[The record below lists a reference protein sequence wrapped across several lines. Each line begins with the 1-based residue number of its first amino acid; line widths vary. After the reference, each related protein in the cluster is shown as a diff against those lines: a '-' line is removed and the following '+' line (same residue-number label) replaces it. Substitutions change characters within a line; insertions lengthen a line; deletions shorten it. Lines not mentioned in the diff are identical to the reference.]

1 MEEERKKSQPTP
13 MEWFIKKMKLQSQE
27 RSTSVRFK
35 VDKAVND
42 IPAMLFYAYQQEV
55 ESRGRR
61 FVDDDATREHVMKA
75 AKWMV
80 SADTRFGLLLYGT
93 TGNGKTTLA
102 KAMQTVINILYDSPY
117 RDNTIGVTAVS
128 ALKLADM
135 AKDDNQQFRRI
146 RNADLLHIDDVGCEP
161 ASIRVWGNEL
171 SPLVDILYHR
181 YDEQLY
187 TVITS
192 NLSLEDIFERYG
204 YRIGDRFY
212 EMFDTIAFEGKSYRR
227 G

>member
-1 MEEERKKSQPTP
+1 M
-13 MEWFIKKMKLQSQE
+13 MEWFIKRMSNQSQAG
-27 RSTSVRFK
+27 STPVRFK
-35 VDKAVND
+35 VTKAVND

-61 FVDDDATREHVMKA
+61 FIDDTATREHIAKA

-102 KAMQTVINILYDSPY
+102 KAMQNVINILYDSPY
-117 RDNTIGVTAVS
+117 KDEEVGVTAVS
-128 ALKLADM
+128 ALKLADL
-135 AKDDNQQFRRI
+135 AKDNNQQFRRI

-192 NLSLEDIFERYG
+192 NLSLDDIFERYG

-212 EMFDTIAFEGKSYRR
+212 EMFDTIAFEGKSYRKS
-227 G
+227 

>member
-1 MEEERKKSQPTP
+1 MR
-13 MEWFIKKMKLQSQE
+13 ILQQE
-27 RSTSVRFK
+27 RNTLVRFK
-35 VDKAVND
+35 VNKVVGD
-42 IPAMLFYAYQQEV
+42 IPDMLFYAYQQEV
-55 ESRGRR
+55 ESRGRV
-61 FVDDDATREHVMKA
+61 FVDDAATREHVRKA

-102 KAMQTVINILYDSPY
+102 KAMQTVINLLYESPY
-117 RDNTIGVTAVS
+117 KDEEVAVTSVS
-128 ALKLADM
+128 ALKLADL
-135 AKDDNQQFRRI
+135 AKDNNMQFRSI
-146 RNADLLHIDDVGCEP
+146 RNAELLHIDDVGCEP
-161 ASIRVWGNEL
+161 SSIRVWGNEL

-212 EMFDTIAFEGKSYRR
+212 EMFDTIAFDGKSYRR
-227 G
+227 N